1 MKKVIATAA
10 APQAVGPYSQAV
22 EADGTVYVS
31 GQLPI
36 DPISGVLGP
45 QVGHV
50 ARFPE
55 MNLDRGET
63 VLEIDAGDARPANQ
77 SLHFV
82 QQIAGRRGA
91 EVCEKYLRRSHVLN
105 KLG

>member
-1 MKKVIATAA
+1 MQSAPPYRFSAATA
-10 APQAVGPYSQAV
+10 SLL
-22 EADGTVYVS
+22 S
-31 GQLPI
+31 GHPG
-36 DPISGVLGP
+36 GVLGP

-82 QQIAGRRGA
+82 QQVAGRRGA